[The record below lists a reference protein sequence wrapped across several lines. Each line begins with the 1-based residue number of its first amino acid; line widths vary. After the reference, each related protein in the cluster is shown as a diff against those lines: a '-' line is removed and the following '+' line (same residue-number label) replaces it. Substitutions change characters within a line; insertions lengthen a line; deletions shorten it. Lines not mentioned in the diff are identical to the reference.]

1 MRNKY
6 LEENEVDWDPEAFSK
21 LCNLE
26 FLRIRN
32 ICLKHGPQDLPN
44 NLRIL
49 DWSKYPSK
57 CLPVSFD
64 PYKLVQLHLPRSN
77 IERLWIGKKVRVL
90 SLYNFAFQFQ

>member
-6 LEENEVDWDPEAFSK
+6 LEENEVDWNPEAFSK

-26 FLRIRN
+26 FLRICN
-32 ICLKHGPQDLPN
+32 ICLKRGPKDLPN

-57 CLPVSFD
+57 CLPESFHPD
-64 PYKLVQLHLPRSN
+64 ELVQLHLPHSN
-77 IERLWIGKKVRVL
+77 IERLWIGMKVRVL